1 MKSRSKVST
10 VFMTPLTD
18 SAAGKTIF
26 SSARSSFSLNTLL
39 KFCFLI
45 AAVLSFSVSNGQS
58 RTIIAGGNWSTVTTW
73 SGNLIADEIGENTSF
88 NNNLGTVTVDL
99 GYTVGGINMNNGN
112 TLTINSGVTF
122 NVGQSGFPQ
131 DISTANTATIN
142 VIGKLVLWGN
152 LVISNKLVLNVSP
165 GGELIINGNVNL
177 GNNSALSI
185 SGAAT
190 ITGDFVG
197 GSNTN
202 LVVDG
207 TVAIGGNLTV
217 GNNSIPTGSG
227 TVSVGGTCSDGN
239 SAFCGVGPLP
249 IKLISF
255 SNSVVANGVAVDWVT
270 SMEKDFD
277 YFLLER
283 AASTLNFTAIAQV
296 EGKGGLDMTASYSF
310 LDISPNSGKNYYR
323 LKSVDLD
330 GTFTY
335 SDVILAEWSSG
346 NNVSI
351 YPNPIQNRSFSID
364 LSDAVTSPE
373 TLGVYESRGYLVF
386 ETALTSMRSTVD
398 LPENIKSGVY
408 VVKVTSSG
416 GQHVSR
422 IVVP

>member
-58 RTIIAGGNWSTVTTW
+58 RTIIAGGNWSSTTIW
-73 SGNLIADEIGENTSF
+73 SGGLIADAIVENTTL
-88 NNNLGTVTVDL
+88 NNNLAPNPPSTVTVDAN
-99 GYTVGGINMNNGN
+99 YTVGSIDMNSGN
-112 TLTINSGVTF
+112 TLTINSGVTL
-122 NVGQSGFPQ
+122 NVGEDGFPK
-131 DISTANTATIN
+131 DLTSANATTIN
-142 VIGKLVLWGN
+142 VVGTLIIWGDLLVGQN
-152 LVISNKLVLNVSP
+152 LTLNVSA
-165 GGELIINGNVNL
+165 GGVLIIKGNVTG
-177 GNNSALSI
+177 GNNTALVINGAVTIEKALS
-185 SGAAT
+185 
-190 ITGDFVG
+190 
-197 GSNTN
+197 
-202 LVVDG
+202 
-207 TVAIGGNLTV
+207 V
-217 GNNSIPTGSG
+217 GNGSTATGSG
-227 TVSVGGTCSDGN
+227 SVWVKGTCSDGN

-386 ETALTSMRSTVD
+386 ETALTSMRSTID

>member
-10 VFMTPLTD
+10 VFMSPSMD
-18 SAAGKTIF
+18 AATGKAIF
-26 SSARSSFSLNTLL
+26 SLAFRYLSSNILL
-39 KFCFLI
+39 KFCLLM
-45 AAVLSFSVSNGQS
+45 AAVFSFSVSNAQS
-58 RTIIAGGNWSTVTTW
+58 RTITAAGDWSSTTIW
-73 SGNLIADEIGENTSF
+73 SGGLIADAIVENTSF
-88 NNNLGTVTVDL
+88 NNNLGTVAVDL
-99 GYTVGGINMNNGN
+99 NYTVGGIDMNNGN
-112 TLTINSGVTF
+112 TLTVNSGVTF
-122 NVGQSGFPQ
+122 NVGDSGFPKNL
-131 DISTANTATIN
+131 STSNTATIN
-142 VIGKLVLWGN
+142 VIGKLVIWGD
-152 LVISNKLVLNVSP
+152 LVISNALVLNVSP
-165 GGELIINGNVNL
+165 GGELIIKGNVNL

-190 ITGDFVG
+190 ITGNFVG
-197 GSNTN
+197 GTNTN

-217 GNNSIPTGSG
+217 GNNSVPSGSG
-227 TVSVGGTCSDGN
+227 TVSVGGTCADGS

-255 SNSVVANGVAVDWVT
+255 SNTVLANGVAVDWIT

-283 AASTLNFTAIAQV
+283 AASTLDFTAIAQV
-296 EGKGGLDMTASYSF
+296 EGKGGLDITVSYSF
-310 LDISPNSGKNYYR
+310 LDISPNIGKNYYR

-335 SDVILAEWSSG
+335 SDVILAEWNS
-346 NNVSI
+346 NDNVSI
-351 YPNPIQNRSFSID
+351 YPNPVQNRSFNIN

-373 TLGVYESRGYLVF
+373 TLGVYEARGYLIF
-386 ETALTSMRSTVD
+386 ETALTSMRSTID

-408 VVKVTSSG
+408 LVKVTSSG